1 MPRMS
6 TLIGSFTPHGPVGA
20 TVALFAAAAMLAVPA
35 CKPKEAP
42 EAASVKEVAL
52 PPIAVD
58 TAKVEIRAMPR
69 FLTLTGSIG
78 AERQSEVAANVSGR
92 IISTY
97 VERGQPVKEGQT
109 LAIVDSR
116 AAGYSASAAAAQSKA
131 AETQLAQAQEDCSRS
146 ERLYAQGAL
155 SKA

>member
-42 EAASVKEVAL
+42 EASVKEVAL

-97 VERGQPVKEGQT
+97 VERGQPGKEGQT